1 MAIKI
6 NPGLTRLS
14 GGYGLTAA
22 GLTMVAF
29 LVFYYLHLQ
38 PWRNLLSLFLDVI
51 LMGVVSFMATKD
63 FRDNENGG
71 ELRFY
76 HGMTIGFIIYTVAA
90 LLFSLFYF
98 FFITVITPDFMGM
111 YRSSMVEFLESR
123 KELIVANAG
132 EASFQRQVVA
142 LSEVT
147 DFGLS
152 LDAFGKK
159 IISGLF
165 LAPVFS
171 IVLRTHQH

>member
-1 MAIKI
+1 MAIKAT
-6 NPGLTRLS
+6 PRLTRLS
-14 GGYGLTAA
+14 GRYGLMAA
-22 GLTMVAF
+22 ILTMVAF
-29 LVFYYLHLQ
+29 LVFYYLNLQ
-38 PWRNLLSLFLDVI
+38 PWRNLLSLVLDLI
-51 LMGVVSFMATKD
+51 LMGVVSFIAIKD

-76 HGMTIGFIIYTVAA
+76 HGMTIGFIIYTTAA

-111 YRSSMVEFLESR
+111 YRSSMAGFLESR

-132 EASFQRQVVA
+132 EASFQRQVAA
-142 LSEVT
+142 LSEVSASA
-147 DFGLS
+147 LS

-165 LAPVFS
+165 PAPIFS
-171 IVLRTHQH
+171 IVLRTPQH

>member
-6 NPGLTRLS
+6 NPRLTRLS
-14 GGYGLTAA
+14 GGYGLMAA
-22 GLTMVAF
+22 GLTIVAF
-29 LVFYYLHLQ
+29 LVFFYLDMQ
-38 PWRNLLSLFLDVI
+38 PWRNLLSLVLDII
-51 LMGVVSFMATKD
+51 LIGVVSFIATKD
-63 FRDNENGG
+63 FRDNENQG

-76 HGMTIGFIIYTVAA
+76 HGMTIGFIIYTATA

-98 FFITVITPDFMGM
+98 LFITVITPDFMEL

-123 KELIVANAG
+123 KEFIIANAS
-132 EASFQRQVVA
+132 EESYQQQVAA
-142 LSEVT
+142 LSEVSAS
-147 DFGLS
+147 GLS

-171 IVLRTHQH
+171 IVLRTRQR